1 MKEKEKIKLNVTLIV
16 ICVCVLSFSLLWVSY
31 GYFFK
36 LDNDVED
43 SLLVEYLDKNGNTLS
58 THNVPMTFDLNSVK
72 NSEVI
77 YVQNSDTKHS
87 KKIAF
92 TVEKDVDSFQ
102 SRSDYKSTDTLIPLE
117 YINAMVYKFDE
128 RSNKLN
134 PVTDIVNLGN
144 ATIYNSNGEEVEYSL
159 YVENLGSASSL
170 NNANT
175 YTIFMWLDSNAP
187 EEYYDAYLSIRI
199 EVREIT

>member
-1 MKEKEKIKLNVTLIV
+1 MREKEKIKLNVTLIV

-36 LDNDVED
+36 IDNDVEE

-58 THNVPMTFDLNSVK
+58 THNVPMTFDLGSVK

-77 YVQNSDTKHS
+77 YVQNSDIKNG

-92 TVEKDVDSFQ
+92 TVTKDVDSFK
-102 SRSDYKSTDTLIPLE
+102 SRSDYNVTDTLVPLE
-117 YINAMVYKFDE
+117 YINAIVYKFDE
-128 RSNKLN
+128 KSSKLN
-134 PVTDIVNLGN
+134 PVTDIVNLGS
-144 ATIYNSNGEEVEYSL
+144 ATIFNTSGDEVEYSL

-187 EEYYDAYLSIRI
+187 EEYYDAYLSLRI
-199 EVREIT
+199 EVREIV